1 MCYNVGKAKESKGVC
16 VMRLISFYKI
26 KNKKQV
32 DACILSMKNR
42 INFQSSYDHHIN
54 SYSNDIY
61 LSTAFT
67 SEADKKLF
75 ERIVGENGVEIKSL
89 SIKL

>member
-1 MCYNVGKAKESKGVC
+1 
-16 VMRLISFYKI
+16 MRLISFYKI

-42 INFQSSYDHHIN
+42 IDFQSSYDHHIN
-54 SYSNDIY
+54 PYNNDIY
-61 LSTAFT
+61 LSTVFT
-67 SEADKKLF
+67 NEADKKLF

-89 SIKL
+89 SMKL

>member
-1 MCYNVGKAKESKGVC
+1 M
-16 VMRLISFYKI
+16 MLISFYNI
-26 KNKKQV
+26 NDKKQIH
-32 DACILSMKNR
+32 ACIKKKKNR
-42 INFQSSYDHHIN
+42 INFQSSYDRHIN
-54 SYSNDIY
+54 PYSNDIY

-89 SIKL
+89 SMKL

>member
-1 MCYNVGKAKESKGVC
+1 
-16 VMRLISFYKI
+16 MRLISFYKI

-32 DACILSMKNR
+32 DACILSIKNR

-54 SYSNDIY
+54 PYSNDIY

-67 SEADKKLF
+67 SEADKRLF

-89 SIKL
+89 SMKL

>member
-1 MCYNVGKAKESKGVC
+1 
-16 VMRLISFYKI
+16 MRLISFYKI

-42 INFQSSYDHHIN
+42 INFQSSYDHHI
-54 SYSNDIY
+54 SPYSNDIY

-89 SIKL
+89 SMKL

>member
-32 DACILSMKNR
+32 DACILSMKNH
-42 INFQSSYDHHIN
+42 INFQSSYDRHIN
-54 SYSNDIY
+54 LYSNDIY

-89 SIKL
+89 SMKL

>member
-1 MCYNVGKAKESKGVC
+1 
-16 VMRLISFYKI
+16 MRLISFYKI
-26 KNKKQV
+26 KDKKQV
-32 DACILSMKNR
+32 DACILSMKSR
-42 INFQSSYDHHIN
+42 IHFQVSYDHHI
-54 SYSNDIY
+54 SPYSNDIY

-89 SIKL
+89 SMKL